1 MVSGNAPSHETRRH
15 RHRRRAEIPT
25 IWHRRRGVSL
35 LKCLSSSDVLCV
47 DCGGHHRFDC
57 VEGEGRKVT
66 EHFIFLQEICTKT
79 VQSDSCS
86 PRKEHRGSVVA
97 NLKEI
102 GRVFFSR
109 PFSREQYI
117 THCGRWS
124 GQLVE
129 STGMVNKA
137 CLGFAILCPGCYCE
151 FTQPRAHHLLGYP
164 CMQRRAAN
172 SKVSSLFSS
181 TSSFL
186 TCPLPPYP
194 RTESCVVAE
203 RPNNRFSLLEGTGY
217 YYQGARPFLSSFA
230 WECSPIFLS
239 RLRWLIA
246 LFVFS
251 LLMWS

>member
-15 RHRRRAEIPT
+15 RHRGRAEIPT

-35 LKCLSSSDVLCV
+35 LKCFSSSSSDDDDDVLCV

-66 EHFIFLQEICTKT
+66 VHFIFLQEIRTKT
-79 VQSDSCS
+79 VQSDSCL

-102 GRVFFSR
+102 RRVFFSR

-124 GQLVE
+124 GQLGE
-129 STGMVNKA
+129 STGMVNKT
-137 CLGFAILCPGCYCE
+137 CLGFVILYAGCYCE

-164 CMQRRAAN
+164 CMHRRAVN
-172 SKVSSLFSS
+172 SNVSSLFSP
-181 TSSFL
+181 TSSHA
-186 TCPLPPYP
+186 CPLPPYP
-194 RTESCVVAE
+194 RTESCVFAD
-203 RPNNRFSLLEGTGY
+203 RPNNRFSLLEGRLLLSRGK
-217 YYQGARPFLSSFA
+217 ALPFLV
-230 WECSPIFLS
+230 
-239 RLRWLIA
+239 RK
-246 LFVFS
+246 
-251 LLMWS
+251 